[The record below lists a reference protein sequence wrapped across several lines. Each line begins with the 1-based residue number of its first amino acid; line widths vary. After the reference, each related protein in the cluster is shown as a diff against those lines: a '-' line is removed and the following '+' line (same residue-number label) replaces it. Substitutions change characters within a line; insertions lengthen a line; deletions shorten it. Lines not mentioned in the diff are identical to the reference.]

1 MADERRRRR
10 RPRAPPQ
17 RADTARFDLG
27 RMSGFR
33 KYRGIGGR
41 GGGGPERTYPTPEK
55 APSLLALCLQR
66 RLERVDRGE
75 DHPEQRGGH
84 RRKHRLEQRRQRFEH
99 TVGLE
104 EREDARVRGGVAK
117 AVRK

>member
-1 MADERRRRR
+1 V
-10 RPRAPPQ
+10 PP
-17 RADTARFDLG
+17 
-27 RMSGFR
+27 
-33 KYRGIGGR
+33 K
-41 GGGGPERTYPTPEK
+41 RTYPAPEK

-75 DHPEQRGGH
+75 DHPKQRGSH

-104 EREDARVRGGVAK
+104 EREDTCVRSGVTK
-117 AVRK
+117 AVREGK